1 MKFLRNISPD
11 HMKYTPLPH
20 FFWTSKRS
28 GGGPPDARLYP
39 RYVNWIYSSKKQTGH
54 DFCELLLL
62 VFEESSKILRN
73 GILLLQWNLRGGAS
87 RAVKYNG
94 FAPSP
99 LKHFTTKILGREKNM
114 KMLASAGLHVPGHIH
129 RCPFMHN

>member
-1 MKFLRNISPD
+1 MPD
-11 HMKYTPLPH
+11 FSLDMSIGYT
-20 FFWTSKRS
+20 
-28 GGGPPDARLYP
+28 
-39 RYVNWIYSSKKQTGH
+39 WIKKQTVH
-54 DFCELLLL
+54 HLYELLPHSCPWPL
-62 VFEESSKILRN
+62 KILRN